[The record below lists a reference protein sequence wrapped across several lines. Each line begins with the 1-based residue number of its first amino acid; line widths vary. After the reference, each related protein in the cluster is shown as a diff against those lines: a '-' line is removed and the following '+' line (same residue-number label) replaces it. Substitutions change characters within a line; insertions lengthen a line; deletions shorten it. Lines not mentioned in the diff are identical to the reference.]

1 MISPIY
7 FVSSL
12 THFIPTCSNSIEL
25 KKRERVE
32 HQVFSAATRQKDKK
46 AKLRNPPKYEPGHSL
61 PNQDIQ
67 HIDNHHEI
75 IILTTYKMHL
85 YYTMQRTFH
94 KRQNQPLNN
103 SW

>member
-1 MISPIY
+1 MTSPIY

-12 THFIPTCSNSIEL
+12 PHFIPTCSNSIEL
-25 KKRERVE
+25 KKREIVE
-32 HQVFSAATRQKDKK
+32 NQVFNAATKQKDKK

-67 HIDNHHEI
+67 HIEI

-85 YYTMQRTFH
+85 YYTMQRAFH
-94 KRQNQPLNN
+94 KRQKQPLDN

>member
-1 MISPIY
+1 MTSPIY

-25 KKRERVE
+25 KKRKRVE

-67 HIDNHHEI
+67 HIEI
-75 IILTTYKMHL
+75 ITTYKMHL

-94 KRQNQPLNN
+94 KRKKN
-103 SW
+103 SHWTIHGR